1 MPEAADLPA
10 AAESQP
16 ESQPEP
22 RRRPAPGRRREQILQ
37 CLAGMLEDA
46 CAERVTTAALAARLQ
61 VSEAALYRHFASK
74 AQMFEALID
83 FIETSLFGLVAQI
96 ETQQVSGLAQAVRMV
111 QALLAFAE
119 RNPGL
124 CRVLTGEALVGEH
137 ARLRERVQ
145 RLSTR
150 LEASV
155 RQSLKLA
162 QQQGD
167 VPGGFDAVERA
178 RWLLT
183 YASGCLALRWRTA
196 SSPPRGDDAAALLAL
211 LA

>member
-1 MPEAADLPA
+1 MSDADDVTKPS
-10 AAESQP
+10 ESRP
-16 ESQPEP
+16 VA

-37 CLAGMLEDA
+37 CLAGMLEEGA
-46 CAERVTTAALAARLQ
+46 AERVTTAALAARLQ

-83 FIETSLFGLVAQI
+83 FIEASLFGLVAQI
-96 ETQQVSGLAQAVRMV
+96 ESQQTAGLAQAARML
-111 QALLAFAE
+111 QALLAFGE

-145 RLSTR
+145 RLLLR
-150 LEASV
+150 FEASV
-155 RQSLKLA
+155 RQSLRLA
-162 QQQGD
+162 QQQGE
-167 VPGGFDAVERA
+167 VANGFEPAERA

-183 YASGCLALRWRTA
+183 YARGGLALRCGAAA
-196 SSPPRGDDAAALLAL
+196 SAPRPGDDGALLAL
-211 LA
+211 LG